1 MFQMKGQDKN
11 PKKQLSKVKIR
22 NLPDKEFKIL
32 IMKILK
38 ELRIKW
44 MNTARSLTHSLKI

>member
-1 MFQMKGQDKN
+1 MFQMKGQDK
-11 PKKQLSKVKIR
+11 PLEKQLSKAKIR

-38 ELRIKW
+38 EPRTKW
-44 MNTARSLTHSLKI
+44 MNRARSLTHSLKI